1 MLLKGFILLLL
12 LYWSQNGFKLFTH
25 FLLILLSVVQHF
37 SRPCLVFK
45 CALEIKPNLNTA
57 IYQETSC
64 FLLLSRFMEI
74 LISFSSRTLAPT
86 HSAKTTSGF
95 RSMILL
101 CLIGQP
107 TCLTWTP
114 SGIYGIFSRKRWET
128 VDPKIEMSWR
138 LNNPSATPQANRFH
152 TSLMLEFVLK
162 ESKPSI
168 ECIN

>member
-64 FLLLSRFMEI
+64 FLLLTRFMEI
-74 LISFSSRTLAPT
+74 LISFSSRTLAPA
-86 HSAKTTSGF
+86 HSAKTTSKWF
-95 RSMILL
+95 SEHEFTVLDWPANMPDLNPIWNLWDIFKNKMRNSRS
-101 CLIGQP
+101 
-107 TCLTWTP
+107 
-114 SGIYGIFSRKRWET
+114 K
-128 VDPKIEMSWR
+128 
-138 LNNPSATPQANRFH
+138 NRD
-152 TSLMLEFVLK
+152 ELK
-162 ESKPSI
+162 AQ
-168 ECIN
+168 